1 MKILKNIIGLSILAT
16 SASLLYKAYKKP
28 TLQKSNA
35 SKWATAE
42 NKDNRSNIERTTSS
56 DIRDFDARNQK
67 MIKELEMT
75 EAQQRKFEA
84 SIKAVRDDLSNGN
97 SQMTAEDIR
106 KEEGKHLNAILNEIQ
121 YGMYRD
127 WVQQN

>member
-1 MKILKNIIGLSILAT
+1 MKLLKNIIGLSILAT
-16 SASLLYKAYKKP
+16 SASLLYTAYKKP
-28 TLQKSNA
+28 TPKKSYSSNND
-35 SKWATAE
+35 TAE
-42 NKDNRSNIERTTSS
+42 NNDKRSNTKRNTSN
-56 DIRDFDARNQK
+56 DIRDFDARTQK
-67 MIKELEMT
+67 MMKELEMT

-84 SIKAVRDDLSNGN
+84 SIKAVRDDLNNGN

-106 KEEGKHLNAILNEIQ
+106 KEEGKHLNAILNEVQ

>member
-16 SASLLYKAYKKP
+16 SASLLYTAYKKP
-28 TLQKSNA
+28 TSKKRYSSNND
-35 SKWATAE
+35 TAE
-42 NKDNRSNIERTTSS
+42 RNDKVSNIERNTSS
-56 DIRDFDARNQK
+56 AIRDFDARTQK

-106 KEEGKHLNAILNEIQ
+106 REEGKHLNSILNEIQ

-127 WVQQN
+127 WAQQN